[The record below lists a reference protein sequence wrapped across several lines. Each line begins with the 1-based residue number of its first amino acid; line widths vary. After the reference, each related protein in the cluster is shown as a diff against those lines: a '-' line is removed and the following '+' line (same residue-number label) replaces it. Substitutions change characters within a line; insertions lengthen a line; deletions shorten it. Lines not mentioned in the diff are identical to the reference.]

1 MKTILSRTLFAAA
14 LLAPAAA
21 FAHPGDH
28 TAMTVG
34 QVARHII
41 TSPDHLAELVM
52 AGLMVLGLGIRARR
66 RARR

>member
-1 MKTILSRTLFAAA
+1 MKTTLSRVLFAAV

-28 TAMTVG
+28 TTMGFG
-34 QVARHII
+34 QIAHHIV

-52 AGLMVLGLGIRARR
+52 AGLMVVGLAIRARR
-66 RARR
+66 RAAR